1 MGLECLG
8 LRLGIIGS
16 RVCATRNPIAKVA
29 HLNCAVCLNGQA
41 EESKVCYGLDRR
53 WPQTEYQLY
62 KKADFNDFK
71 YNFSVRQNAQSS
83 FKFHFFFLHTIVLV
97 YSQLF
102 FPSLFLS
109 LCFSQHFKNKQ
120 QNNTYAE

>member
-62 KKADFNDFK
+62 KKADLNDFK

-83 FKFHFFFLHTIVLV
+83 FKFHFFVPSHHRISLFSTILPF
-97 YSQLF
+97 S
-102 FPSLFLS
+102 FPFSLFLTT
-109 LCFSQHFKNKQ
+109 FQKQ
-120 QNNTYAE
+120 TTK